1 MKHSAHAVTDAA
13 VATIRERIERQVY
26 PTGAMLPS
34 QRQLAEELSIS
45 RASLREALSTLEA
58 LGMVA
63 IRPGKGVYVSDASAR
78 VGVAW
83 RFADQISLA
92 DTYQLRYALE
102 GFSARLAAL
111 ASSADEIAWLADN
124 IESMRTALIDGDVDS
139 AAQLDFA
146 FHLRIVGLA
155 GNGAIADILRGSTE
169 IVMESQRL
177 PFYQRELVLSTY
189 HEHLDI
195 LEALRRRDGAA
206 AGAAMEHH
214 IVMAAQ
220 RAGIHFPVPNVPSAY
235 LSRDAQSGHEDAERT
250 STQDFR
256 L

>member
-1 MKHSAHAVTDAA
+1 MKTNSHAVTDAA

-26 PTGAMLPS
+26 PAGAMLPS
-34 QRQLAEELSIS
+34 QRQLAEELEIS

-63 IRPGKGVYVSDASAR
+63 IRPGKGVYVSDLSER
-78 VGVAW
+78 TGVAW

-102 GFSARLAAL
+102 GFAARLAAL

-124 IESMRTALIDGDVDS
+124 VESMRIALSEGRFDE

-146 FHLRIVGLA
+146 FHLRIVGMA

-189 HEHLDI
+189 HEHVEI
-195 LEALRRRDGAA
+195 LEALQRRDATA
-206 AGAAMEHH
+206 AGRAMEYH
-214 IVMAAQ
+214 IVRAAQ
-220 RAGIHFPVPNVPSAY
+220 RAGIHFPVPPTMQASPDEV
-235 LSRDAQSGHEDAERT
+235 LAQGAP
-250 STQDFR
+250 
-256 L
+256 